1 MRISIHAVVACAVAA
16 AAGCAQPPQAIEV
29 PVPPVASAGCDDAR
43 YIDAISR
50 EALPSAGPL
59 VLAEVACI
67 ALPSTH
73 FPRSPPALSPD
84 GTKFFAYDGIAG
96 LWVGTV
102 GSKSPPRHVFGRL
115 TFDKLGY
122 ADTLPFAWSADSASL
137 LGARQST
144 GPGGWAHGPL
154 LPVVIPEG
162 GQPQELPPVTHRA
175 GPLDGLLWVGSGGL
189 AVAEFGTKG
198 GYYRPEHA
206 DSEPTIALI
215 DARQGTVLQAIG
227 FPGAESPLARIQE
240 IDARLDRE
248 GRVRAVFT
256 FDNHWFEWRQGEEL
270 RSLWLDVATWRR
282 PFALSPDLETLL
294 VVHGLSATG
303 MICER
308 NPNCPPPTPSTGTIA
323 DLRELGTGR
332 VVWRIEGTAQ
342 TFSGAS
348 KPVISADGRYA
359 LITMPQKVER
369 RSRTL
374 ALVSMADGRVLQELY
389 SPWQSQSAY
398 GFGEGGRSVWISG
411 GTSVLRYRW
420 QD

>member
-1 MRISIHAVVACAVAA
+1 MRISTRAVVTCAVAA
-16 AAGCAQPPQAIEV
+16 VAGCVQLPRAIEQA
-29 PVPPVASAGCDDAR
+29 VPPVASAGCDNAR
-43 YIDAISR
+43 YIEAISR
-50 EALPSAGPL
+50 EAQPSAGPL
-59 VLAEVACI
+59 VLAEIACI

-73 FPRSPPALSPD
+73 FPRSAPALSPD
-84 GTKFFAYDGIAG
+84 GTRFFAYDGIEG
-96 LWVGTV
+96 LWIGTV

-122 ADTLPFAWSADSASL
+122 ADTLPFAWSADSTAL

-154 LPVVIPEG
+154 RPVAIPDGAEPEELPVAT
-162 GQPQELPPVTHRA
+162 LAA

-206 DSEPTIALI
+206 DPEPTIALI
-215 DARQGTVLQAIG
+215 DAREGTVLQAIG

-248 GRVRAVFT
+248 GRLHAVLT

-270 RSLWLDVATWRR
+270 RPLWLDVATWRR

-303 MICER
+303 VICER
-308 NPNCPPPTPSTGTIA
+308 DPKCPPPTPSTGTIA

-332 VVWRIEGTAQ
+332 VVWRIEGTAK
-342 TFSGAS
+342 TFSGAG

-369 RSRTL
+369 SSQTL
-374 ALVSMADGRVLQELY
+374 ALVSMADGGVLQELPY
-389 SPWQSQSAY
+389 PAWGQSAY
-398 GFGEGGRSVWISG
+398 GFGDGGRSVWISG
-411 GTSVLRYRW
+411 SSVLHYRW
-420 QD
+420 KD